1 MPALVPGAVVAD
13 RYIAHRLLGEH
24 AGAESWTGSDGT
36 TGDAVV
42 LVVLPDDHPQA
53 LAVLDAAH
61 RARGLDNDRLARIL
75 EAGRANGVAFF
86 AEESLDGAH
95 TLGQLAARGGLDA
108 DEVRRITGEAALA
121 LDAGQVRGLHHLSLT
136 PESLLVMPDGGV
148 KVAGLATQ
156 AALAGHDHIG
166 GPRAL
171 RRDAQGLVAL
181 AYAGLT
187 GRWPHGAST
196 RLEPAPRIFGG
207 VPRPSDIAVGV
218 PADLDTICRQTLS
231 EGLGP
236 SSPADYAS
244 QIAPWAGMPGLA
256 QAEAADGATDSNP
269 TVPIDLRPA
278 PVESVTT
285 ESSESMETTVPRTV
299 DLTKPDAAK
308 PDAAVVAGASG
319 DDAVAASTASG
330 VTGAS
335 DAAGATATG
344 ATTAGAAVGAAVSGV
359 AAAAGRLR
367 VWLGMG
373 RNDHTGDESTDSP
386 TEAADTTDTT
396 AAPAQVPATVQVPAE
411 KPDVSESL
419 APQADTTAEGET
431 ENAGGSLVGRLKGL
445 TTATTGR
452 ALQEHRTLKQAIR
465 DDEAAREV
473 SIDQTPQQQEYEPP
487 APLLPAEAGAPPTS
501 AQKGVVLALFAAFV
515 VIAGALGILGA
526 SKIGSNTDLGA
537 ILGETTPR
545 RSATTSSA
553 PPTADKPG
561 ETSPLAISAATGYDP
576 EGGGNENNA
585 LAAKVYDEDPNSY
598 WQTEGYQGPG
608 FAGLK
613 SGVGVLLDMGQVVT
627 PTKINLSLPTPSSFE
642 IYLGNEPDK
651 AGATKIG
658 ASDGEV
664 KGDVSITTDG
674 ATSGQYLIVWFTSAP
689 QVADGSYRATLGEI
703 SVFG

>member
-1 MPALVPGAVVAD
+1 
-13 RYIAHRLLGEH
+13 
-24 AGAESWTGSDGT
+24 
-36 TGDAVV
+36 
-42 LVVLPDDHPQA
+42 
-53 LAVLDAAH
+53 
-61 RARGLDNDRLARIL
+61 
-75 EAGRANGVAFF
+75 
-86 AEESLDGAH
+86 
-95 TLGQLAARGGLDA
+95 
-108 DEVRRITGEAALA
+108 
-121 LDAGQVRGLHHLSLT
+121 
-136 PESLLVMPDGGV
+136 
-148 KVAGLATQ
+148 
-156 AALAGHDHIG
+156 
-166 GPRAL
+166 
-171 RRDAQGLVAL
+171 
-181 AYAGLT
+181 
-187 GRWPHGAST
+187 
-196 RLEPAPRIFGG
+196 
-207 VPRPSDIAVGV
+207 V

-256 QAEAADGATDSNP
+256 QPDTTDDGTDSNP

-278 PVESVTT
+278 PVASMTT
-285 ESSESMETTVPRTV
+285 ESSESVETTVPRTV
-299 DLTKPDAAK
+299 DLTKPDTVK
-308 PDAAVVAGASG
+308 PEAAVVPGASS
-319 DDAVAASTASG
+319 DDAVAASAEASG
-330 VTGAS
+330 AGATAVAGAT
-335 DAAGATATG
+335 AAGATAV
-344 ATTAGAAVGAAVSGV
+344 GAAVGAAVSGV

-367 VWLGMG
+367 DWLGMG
-373 RNDHTGDESTDSP
+373 RNDHAGDESTDSP
-386 TEAADTTDTT
+386 TETADTTDTT
-396 AAPAQVPATVQVPAE
+396 AAPAQVPAPVQVPAG
-411 KPDVSESL
+411 KPDVSKFI
-419 APQADTTAEGET
+419 APQADTTSEAAET
-431 ENAGGSLVGRLKGL
+431 EGGGGSLVGRLKGL

-465 DDEAAREV
+465 EDEAAREV
-473 SIDQTPQQQEYEPP
+473 SIDQTRQQQEYEPP

-501 AQKGVVLALFAAFV
+501 TQKGFVLALFAAFV

-537 ILGETTPR
+537 ILGETMPH

-658 ASDGEV
+658 ASNGEV

-674 ATSGQYLIVWFTSAP
+674 ATSGQYIIVWFTSAP